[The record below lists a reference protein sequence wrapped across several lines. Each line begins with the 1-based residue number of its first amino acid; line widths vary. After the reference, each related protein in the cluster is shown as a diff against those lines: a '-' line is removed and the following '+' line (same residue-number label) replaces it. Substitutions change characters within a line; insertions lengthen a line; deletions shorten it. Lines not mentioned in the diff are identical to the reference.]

1 MVHKQSAQ
9 ACGEHYRQ
17 STFDRLR
24 KEIIPSAGLHTESK
38 SKTSQD
44 SSTMKFT
51 LIPALLCAAVPV
63 FASPFISFW
72 PNQLLPRTN
81 SGPEVLYPHSG
92 TVWQAGAVHNVTWST
107 EGLSPPTCG
116 AVLNTAIYLAK
127 NDAFEELITTNFSL
141 SRGRVE
147 IYVPK
152 VRKTCNDYQIVL
164 KADTSNPS
172 IGGSYS
178 VDFVIVK

>member
-1 MVHKQSAQ
+1 
-9 ACGEHYRQ
+9 
-17 STFDRLR
+17 
-24 KEIIPSAGLHTESK
+24 
-38 SKTSQD
+38 
-44 SSTMKFT
+44 MKFT
-51 LIPALLCAAVPV
+51 LIPTLLCAAVPV

-127 NDAFEELITTNFSL
+127 NDAFEECECFVLFLWGLILTTYYFQWLQPTFHS
-141 SRGRVE
+141 
-147 IYVPK
+147 
-152 VRKTCNDYQIVL
+152 
-164 KADTSNPS
+164 A
-172 IGGSYS
+172 
-178 VDFVIVK
+178 VDV

>member
-1 MVHKQSAQ
+1 
-9 ACGEHYRQ
+9 
-17 STFDRLR
+17 
-24 KEIIPSAGLHTESK
+24 
-38 SKTSQD
+38 
-44 SSTMKFT
+44 MKFT
-51 LIPALLCAAVPV
+51 LIPTLLCAAVPV

-127 NDAFEELITTNFSL
+127 NGAFEECEYFVLVSAGTHIDYLLFPVITTNFSL

-152 VRKTCNDYQIVL
+152 VRKTCNDYQIVRTYIFLYKSYLL
-164 KADTSNPS
+164 K
-172 IGGSYS
+172 Y
-178 VDFVIVK
+178 